1 MAEEV
6 VLSIIG
12 LAVTIVGM
20 FGGSLYWLGR
30 KFAEIDKKFEAID
43 RRFEE
48 IDKRLEAMEKRFEAV
63 ERRFEEF
70 DRKLASF
77 ADSVRSA
84 VVAMNSAVIEFLGL
98 KGLITQ
104 GEVPLPIR
112 EVMSPQAIRSNP
124 ISKEEAEF
132 IRAVFAKGDIDKITV
147 EELEKVAEIVKRWW
161 YEEGSELAYKMF
173 LYVWMLRAYK
183 LFSQQKKR

>member
-1 MAEEV
+1 M
-6 VLSIIG
+6 
-12 LAVTIVGM
+12 
-20 FGGSLYWLGR
+20 
-30 KFAEIDKKFEAID
+30 
-43 RRFEE
+43 
-48 IDKRLEAMEKRFEAV
+48 EAV
-63 ERRFEEF
+63 ERRFDEF

-104 GEVPLPIR
+104 GETSFLIR
-112 EVMSPQAIRSNP
+112 EVMRMSQAIRSNP

-183 LFSQQKKR
+183 LFSQQEKR

>member
-48 IDKRLEAMEKRFEAV
+48 IDKRFEAV
-63 ERRFEEF
+63 ERRFDEF

-104 GEVPLPIR
+104 GETSFLIR
-112 EVMSPQAIRSNP
+112 EVMSSQAIRSNP

-183 LFSQQKKR
+183 LFSQQVKR

>member
-48 IDKRLEAMEKRFEAV
+48 IDKRFEAMEKRFD
-63 ERRFEEF
+63 EF
-70 DRKLASF
+70 NRKLASF

-112 EVMSPQAIRSNP
+112 EVMSSQAIRSNP

-183 LFSQQKKR
+183 LFSQQEKR

>member
-1 MAEEV
+1 M
-6 VLSIIG
+6 
-12 LAVTIVGM
+12 
-20 FGGSLYWLGR
+20 
-30 KFAEIDKKFEAID
+30 
-43 RRFEE
+43 
-48 IDKRLEAMEKRFEAV
+48 
-63 ERRFEEF
+63 
-70 DRKLASF
+70 
-77 ADSVRSA
+77 RSA